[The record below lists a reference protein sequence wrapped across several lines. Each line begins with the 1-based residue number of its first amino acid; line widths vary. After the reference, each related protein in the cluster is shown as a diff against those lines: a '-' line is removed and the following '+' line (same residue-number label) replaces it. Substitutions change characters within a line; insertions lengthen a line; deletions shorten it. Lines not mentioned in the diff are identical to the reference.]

1 MEQSRKGFYGA
12 IPDGSIGELG
22 SAGVYREFQ
31 AKMQFAA
38 DEGDDADVHDD
49 SETEQLLQSSPS
61 SNGGSLERS
70 RSAFCDNKVTTS
82 KYTLVSFIPR
92 CGNPVTAYRFYLSIN
107 RNISYLFAGRFWSSF
122 VVWRTCIS

>member
-38 DEGDDADVHDD
+38 EEGDADVQDD
-49 SETEQLLQSSPS
+49 SETEQLLQSPPS
-61 SNGGSLERS
+61 SEGGSLERG
-70 RSAFCDNKVTTS
+70 RSEFCDNKVTTS

-92 CGNPVTAYRFYLSIN
+92 CCNPL
-107 RNISYLFAGRFWSSF
+107 
-122 VVWRTCIS
+122 